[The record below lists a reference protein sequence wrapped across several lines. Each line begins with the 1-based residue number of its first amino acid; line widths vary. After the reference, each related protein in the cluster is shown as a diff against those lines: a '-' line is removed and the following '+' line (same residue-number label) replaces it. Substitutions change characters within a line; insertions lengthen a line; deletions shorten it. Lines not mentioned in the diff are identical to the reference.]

1 MEVSLDPALVEDQD
15 LREAMEAIPGKMG
28 FKIGEVA
35 DLVGVKP
42 YVLRYWE
49 SEFDDLKPKK
59 SNHNQRM
66 YSPHDVKIVLM
77 VKKLLYKDRFSIEG
91 AKKTIKRLKTHV
103 KKEEKTMVTKERED
117 DAIQD
122 LKGMLENINRL
133 RKVFL

>member
-35 DLVGVKP
+35 ELVGVKP

-91 AKKTIKRLKTHV
+91 AKKTIKRLKTQV
-103 KKEEKTMVTKERED
+103 KQEEKTIVTKERED